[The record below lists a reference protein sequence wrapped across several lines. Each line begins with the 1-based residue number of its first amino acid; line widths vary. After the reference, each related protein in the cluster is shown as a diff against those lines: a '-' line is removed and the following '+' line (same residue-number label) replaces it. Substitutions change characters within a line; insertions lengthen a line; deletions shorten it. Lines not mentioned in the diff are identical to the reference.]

1 MEEQG
6 FLEVSA
12 AIASGVYALC
22 WQGEVMYIGQS
33 RTLMVRLAGYVSSRN
48 KHRRV
53 KLGSKWVKGIVF
65 NEVWIRP
72 CPLADL
78 DELEEA
84 MIRLYTPKYNER
96 MKTPLALGDLLA
108 ALVPL
113 PSPPKPAGTIRRRV

>member
-6 FLEVSA
+6 FFEISG

-22 WQGEVMYIGQS
+22 WHGEVMYIGQS

-53 KLGSKWVKGIVF
+53 KLGAKWIRGIVF

-72 CPLADL
+72 CPLSDL

-84 MIRLYTPKYNER
+84 MIRLYMPKYNER
-96 MKTPLALGDLLA
+96 MKTPLALNDLIA
-108 ALVPL
+108 VLVP
-113 PSPPKPAGTIRRRV
+113 SAPKPPSEPIRRRV